1 METGYYLNVMIDK
14 KKFKISNEDK
24 NIPEYITFLVI
35 LDSNFPI
42 SPPKVLSKTN
52 VWQPWYSFVSLV

>member
-1 METGYYLNVMIDK
+1 LETGFYLTVIIDK

-35 LDSNFPI
+35 LDADFPI

-52 VWQPWYSFVSLV
+52 VR